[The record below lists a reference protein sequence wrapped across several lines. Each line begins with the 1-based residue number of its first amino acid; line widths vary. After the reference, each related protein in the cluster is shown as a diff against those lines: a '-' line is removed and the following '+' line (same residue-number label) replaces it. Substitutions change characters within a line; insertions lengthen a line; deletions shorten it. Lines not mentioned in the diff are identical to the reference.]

1 MYFPTVQIWTVGFE
15 ISSTDVEGEEA
26 GYRRISKL
34 RSWRREYVRES
45 EEVLVGLESVFDE

>member
-15 ISSTDVEGEEA
+15 ISSTDVEGEET
-26 GYRRISKL
+26 GYRWISKL
-34 RSWRREYVRES
+34 RSWREYARES